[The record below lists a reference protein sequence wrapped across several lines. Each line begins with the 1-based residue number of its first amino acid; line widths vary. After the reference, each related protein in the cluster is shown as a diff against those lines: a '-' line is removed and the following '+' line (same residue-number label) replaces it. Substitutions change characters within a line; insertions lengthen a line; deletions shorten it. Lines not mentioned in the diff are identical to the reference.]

1 VIGGVHEAPARADL
15 SVVTETYPPEIN
27 GVASTVGHLVRGLAG
42 RGRAVSLIRPRQG
55 LADVGS
61 ATALV
66 RGWPLPRY
74 AGVQIGAPAPG
85 LLRDVWT
92 RRRPAAVYVATEG
105 PLGYSAVLTAR
116 RMGIRVVSGF
126 HTNFHGYLRHYR
138 AAWLRHVALG
148 YLRHVHNLADATVVA
163 TEALR
168 ERLHA
173 LGFANLAVLGRG
185 VDTELFSPARRSAG
199 LRAAWGVAE
208 NELVVLH
215 VGRIA
220 PEKNLALAIEAYR
233 AMARD
238 GRAARFVVVGDG
250 PLRGAVQRAN
260 PDLIF
265 TGVLTGERLAAH
277 YASADVFVLSSE
289 TETFG
294 NVTLEALASGL
305 AVVAFDDAA
314 ASVHVA
320 DGVSGALAPRGDARA
335 FVAAA
340 RDLVQA
346 PERLA
351 GMRRRARAAVADL
364 DWCRIVERFESLLEG
379 PLDHDDA
386 LVPRRKET
394 R

>member
-1 VIGGVHEAPARADL
+1 
-15 SVVTETYPPEIN
+15 
-27 GVASTVGHLVRGLAG
+27 
-42 RGRAVSLIRPRQG
+42 
-55 LADVGS
+55 
-61 ATALV
+61 
-66 RGWPLPRY
+66 
-74 AGVQIGAPAPG
+74 

-199 LRAAWGVAE
+199 LRVAWGVAE